1 MDGFCRPPKRPPPV
15 LEAGV
20 VDPNK
25 DVPELAGAEGLS
37 GVATLPKR
45 DFGASLDCFSSGLG
59 PNEKVGGA
67 VEAGA
72 GAPNKPCAGLF
83 SAPVVAGLPKPEK
96 EKPVLPVVPGAE
108 VPELFP
114 KRPPP
119 VFAFLFVAPNK
130 P

>member
-1 MDGFCRPPKRPPPV
+1 MV
-15 LEAGV
+15 E
-20 VDPNK
+20 PNK
-25 DVPELAGAEGLS
+25 DIPELAGAEGLS
-37 GVATLPKR
+37 GVATLPKS
-45 DFGASLDCFSSGLG
+45 DFGASFDCFSSGLG

-96 EKPVLPVVPGAE
+96 EKPVLPVVPVVPGAD
-108 VPELFP
+108 VAELFP

-119 VFAFLFVAPNK
+119 VFAVLFVAPNR